1 MQDGIN
7 LFGKIVKGKLE
18 LNNKGALVEWLKN
31 QTENSDIVVKVRN
44 QDEYYTQRQLRLL
57 YREFREISHHTGYT
71 VEEVKTM
78 LKMHC
83 GLCYVH
89 TIETKEITQCK
100 SISDLNKKEI
110 SNLIEQTDIWA
121 FQRLGMK
128 LLNSEDL
135 QFLKDEK

>member
-1 MQDGIN
+1 MNDGIN
-7 LFGKIVKGKLE
+7 LFGKIVDKKLE
-18 LNNKGALVEWLKN
+18 LNNKVALLEWIKN
-31 QTENSDIVVKVRN
+31 QPEGSDIVVKVRN
-44 QDEYYTQRQLRLL
+44 QDQYYTQRQLRLL

-89 TIETKEITQCK
+89 TIELKEITMCK
-100 SISDLNKKEI
+100 SISDLYKKEI

-121 FQRLGMK
+121 SQRLGMK
-128 LLNSEDL
+128 LLSNEDL
-135 QFLKDEK
+135 QFLNE